1 MNQIVPLAQFA
12 SDHRPASVRPISVRP
27 SNRVI
32 GAGLT
37 ACIYACFAL
46 IALLPPP
53 LPPDILTLTETT
65 VRILPDMPS
74 KMDRPTPPPVPVRLL
89 RPHVESIAPPDFT
102 VASVTPPS
110 PAPLPAAAPLPTPL
124 LGGNPSSPGES
135 AGSANGLIGTG
146 NAVSGCF
153 DAAWARAV
161 RDRIG
166 KFYRYPRAAKGTRGV
181 VMMQFTIHAS
191 GRLEMLKVETSSGNK
206 WLDREAYEM
215 VQAAQPLP
223 HVPDRMHATRVMA
236 EMAINFG
243 LQGVNFPGSPNTCE

>member
-1 MNQIVPLAQFA
+1 MNQDVPLAQFA
-12 SDHRPASVRPISVRP
+12 SDRRPAGVRP
-27 SNRVI
+27 SNRAI
-32 GAGLT
+32 AAGLT
-37 ACIYACFAL
+37 ACVYACFAL

-53 LPPDILTLTETT
+53 PADTIILTETT
-65 VRILPDMPS
+65 VRLLPDMPP
-74 KMDRPTPPPVPVRLL
+74 KDGLPTPPPVPVRLL

-110 PAPLPAAAPLPTPL
+110 PVPLPAIAPLSTPI
-124 LGGNPSSPGES
+124 LGGNPSGSGAS
-135 AGSANGLIGTG
+135 AGSANGIIGTG

-166 KFYRYPRAAKGTRGV
+166 QFYRYPRGARGTRGV
-181 VMMQFTIHAS
+181 VMMQFTIHAN

-206 WLDREAYEM
+206 WLDREAYDM

-243 LQGVNFPGSPNTCE
+243 LDGVNFPGSPNTCE

>member
-1 MNQIVPLAQFA
+1 MNQDVPLADFA
-12 SDHRPASVRPISVRP
+12 PGPRKGGVRP
-27 SNRVI
+27 STRAT

-37 ACIYACFAL
+37 VCVYASFAL
-46 IALLPPP
+46 VALLPPP
-53 LPPDILTLTETT
+53 LPPDAVILSETT
-65 VRILPDMPS
+65 VRILPDMPP
-74 KMDRPTPPPVPVRLL
+74 KKDRPTPPTVPVRLL
-89 RPHVESIAPPDFT
+89 LPHMQSIAPPDFT
-102 VASVTPPS
+102 VDSVTPPS
-110 PAPLPAAAPLPTPL
+110 PAPLPAAEPLPTPL
-124 LGGNPSSPGES
+124 LGGNPSGPGDS
-135 AGSANGLIGTG
+135 AGSANGIIGTG

-166 KFYRYPRAAKGTRGV
+166 LFYRYPRGAKGTRGV

-236 EMAINFG
+236 EMPINFG
-243 LQGVNFPGSPNTCE
+243 VDGVSFPVSPNTCE